1 MKAPG
6 WKTLPAGG
14 LITEAGNAVTYN
26 TGSWRTVR
34 PAVDKQACRDCLI
47 CWVYCPEGAV
57 KIKDT
62 RFLGIDYAHCKGCG
76 ICASVCPQHVIEM
89 QKE

>member
-1 MKAPG
+1 MKASG

-14 LITEAGNAVTYN
+14 LITEAGNAVKYK
-26 TGSWRTVR
+26 TGSWRTVS

-57 KIKDT
+57 KVKDT

-76 ICASVCPQHVIEM
+76 ICASVCPQNVIEM